1 MKKIII
7 AIVLGFT
14 ALFATSCT
22 DIYEEAYQAEM
33 LYKAKKESPEMV
45 RGSLDEYQAKFMA
58 IYESMTRE
66 EQKLYKRRRAAWNRK
81 ATKDYEAMKRAQFE
95 AIEMLNN

>member
-45 RGSLDEYQAKFMA
+45 RGSLDEYQAKFVSL
-58 IYESMTRE
+58 YESMSAK
-66 EQKLYKRRRAAWNRK
+66 EQELYKRRRAAWNRK
-81 ATKDYEAMKRAQFE
+81 AKSDYEAMQRAQSE

>member
-22 DIYEEAYQAEM
+22 DIYEEAYQAEHTYK
-33 LYKAKKESPEMV
+33 LYRNKSWSD
-45 RGSLDEYQAKFMA
+45 SLLYRQQFLD
-58 IYESMTRE
+58 IYTSMSFAERE
-66 EQKLYKRRRAAWNRK
+66 EYKRYR
-81 ATKDYEAMKRAQFE
+81 EAMDAEAREIATIEAHIKSE